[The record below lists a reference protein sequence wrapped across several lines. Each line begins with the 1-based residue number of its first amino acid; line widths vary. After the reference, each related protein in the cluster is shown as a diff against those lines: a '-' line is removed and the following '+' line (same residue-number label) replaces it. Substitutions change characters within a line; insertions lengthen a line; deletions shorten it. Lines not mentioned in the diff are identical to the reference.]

1 MSCEVRNKKDF
12 ASLIYLKHAMAHE
25 ANIDR
30 KRLYKNSVKLYLRTF
45 YTLAVGLYNSRVVL
59 EVLGIDDFGVYS
71 LVGSLVVMFGFFSG
85 TMSSA
90 MSRFF
95 SFEIASGDSKRLHDT
110 FGTALVIVSA
120 VAALILLAGEAVGY
134 LFLGDLNIP
143 EQTRGAA
150 AVVYQFSLA
159 TVIVTVLQTCYL
171 STLIAHEHMG
181 MFAILDMLTTTL
193 KLAAIFALKFI
204 DSEKLILYSA
214 LVFCVTLSTTTV
226 TIIYCR
232 RHFAECRAG
241 LEWHKPLMGSLL
253 TYSGWNLFK
262 TLCDTLRPAGIN
274 VVVNLFFGVMING
287 AVGIAM
293 TVSSNLAKFTAN
305 VFLAFKPQIIK
316 SFAIGNLKEMSSI
329 MTDTFRFSILV
340 LSLIVVPIFLEM
352 HYVLTLWLGQCPPYA
367 AVFCRL
373 LCIAMYFEVMI
384 AIIEFGINA
393 TGNIRRFCVING
405 LMTVSTVGFGWI
417 AYKWGAPPPAIYVIQ
432 IVMGCFTTITDA
444 TILHRLVPQL
454 DIAAMIATVWRI
466 VLLTAA
472 VFGACFILYLALPE
486 GLLRFLLIGSTD
498 VVLMGFLTF
507 MFVLTPAMRQ
517 KVLAKVRRRS

>member
-1 MSCEVRNKKDF
+1 
-12 ASLIYLKHAMAHE
+12 MAPE
-25 ANIDR
+25 ANLDK
-30 KRLYKNSVKLYLRTF
+30 KRLYKNSIKLYLRTF

-71 LVGSLVVMFGFFSG
+71 LVGSLVVMFGFFTG

-95 SFEIASGDSKRLHDT
+95 AFEIASGNSKRLHDT

-120 VAALILLAGEAVGY
+120 VAAVILLAGEAVGY
-134 LFLGDLNIP
+134 FFLGDLNIP
-143 EQTRGAA
+143 QQTRGAA
-150 AVVYQFSLA
+150 TVVYQFSLA

-171 STLIAHEHMG
+171 STLIARERMG

-214 LVFCVTLSTTTV
+214 LVFCVTLGTTMV
-226 TIIYCR
+226 TIVYCR
-232 RHFAECRAG
+232 RHFAECHAG
-241 LEWHKPLMGSLL
+241 LEWHKPLMASLL

-262 TLCDTLRPAGIN
+262 TMCDTLRPAGIN

-316 SFAIGNLKEMSSI
+316 SYAMGAIDEMSSL
-329 MTDTFRFSILV
+329 MTATFRFSTLV

-352 HYVLTLWLGQCPPYA
+352 PYVLTLWLGECPPYA

-393 TGNIRRFCVING
+393 TGNIRNFCIING
-405 LMTVSTVGFGWI
+405 LMTVSTVGLGWI
-417 AYKWGAPPPAIYVIQ
+417 AYRYGAPAPAIYVIQ
-432 IVMGCFTTITDA
+432 IVMGCLTAMTDM
-444 TILHRLVPQL
+444 TILRRLVPQL
-454 DIAAMIATVWRI
+454 NIAAMLGAMGRIA
-466 VLLTAA
+466 LLTAL
-472 VFGACFILYLALPE
+472 VFGACLIFYITMPD
-486 GLLRFLLIGSTD
+486 GLWRFLLVGTTD
-498 VVLMGFLTF
+498 VVVMGALTYL
-507 MFVLTPAMRQ
+507 FVLTPAMRQ
-517 KVLAKVRRRS
+517 KVLAKIKRM